1 MAQSLQ
7 SDLEIQ
13 KTALSSLI
21 QRIDVTQIG
30 TVGVE
35 FYLMI
40 SVIPRTQVRM
50 IESKRH
56 IRDQLN
62 GDKNC
67 A

>member
-1 MAQSLQ
+1 MAQSLR

-40 SVIPRTQVRM
+40 SVIPRAQV
-50 IESKRH
+50 
-56 IRDQLN
+56 
-62 GDKNC
+62 
-67 A
+67 